1 MTAGQE
7 SVREAPN
14 RTPPDLTPAETRRPR
29 AELDSKRALGTATT
43 WCTRPPPNC
52 RRSMTGP
59 ACSTASS
66 PGSATPWSRR
76 DVTPK
81 RGSQNRSAGKPEPS
95 RRLNT
100 PWLGAKL
107 ARPRKSRLVM
117 VSRGGPLASSAA
129 RFGCLGRWWSVPM
142 ARLPG
147 RVGAGFHSSERGGA
161 ARGNGNVLL
170 SLRSAFE
177 GDRKKGLDNPH
188 SCWAEVLF
196 ACANPCWTARFMKA
210 RSLGSFIG
218 PAGKSPCGV

>member
-1 MTAGQE
+1 MFRFRAAPVVTPALVSHAFLAMTAGQE

-81 RGSQNRSAGKPEPS
+81 RGSQNRSAGKPEPL

-117 VSRGGPLASSAA
+117 VSRGGPPASSAGPF
-129 RFGCLGRWWSVPM
+129 RLFGSV
-142 ARLPG
+142 
-147 RVGAGFHSSERGGA
+147 VVST
-161 ARGNGNVLL
+161 
-170 SLRSAFE
+170 
-177 GDRKKGLDNPH
+177 D
-188 SCWAEVLF
+188 
-196 ACANPCWTARFMKA
+196 
-210 RSLGSFIG
+210 G
-218 PAGKSPCGV
+218 PASGSGGRRVPQLRAGWCCSWERECASSPEKCL